1 MSQLSN
7 VLNTIENYT
16 EYLYDDIFNQI
27 IDSENKIEEISNLNQ
42 EKYNY

>member
-16 EYLYDDIFNQI
+16 EYLYDDIFNQT
-27 IDSENKIEEISNLNQ
+27 IDYENIIEEISNLNQ
-42 EKYNY
+42 